1 MFYKSTILPEYF
13 QWASSPQRRWLT
25 GSFNNEFPLIA
36 LIAGR
41 QAGNGSLMAATWRVR
56 KMPSITHSLLQVLDH
71 TIANVL
77 VLVLDH
83 TIASAYASASAGDSP
98 NAISHTCVTIFTA
111 TDRSHTIFPLEC

>member
-1 MFYKSTILPEYF
+1 
-13 QWASSPQRRWLT
+13 
-25 GSFNNEFPLIA
+25 
-36 LIAGR
+36 
-41 QAGNGSLMAATWRVR
+41 MAATWRVR

-77 VLVLDH
+77 VLDQ

-111 TDRSHTIFPLEC
+111 TDKSHTIFPLEC

>member
-1 MFYKSTILPEYF
+1 MFYKSIILPEYF

-71 TIANVL
+71 TIAIVLLQVLDPTIAIVL
-77 VLVLDH
+77 VLV
-83 TIASAYASASAGDSP
+83 TS
-98 NAISHTCVTIFTA
+98 C
-111 TDRSHTIFPLEC
+111 